1 VLVLACSVASAS
13 QDAGRDEEPGD
24 RIGLADQAAYRAA
37 LSGKPTADDARPSD
51 PPKPVGFRDLWEHPE
66 AHRGRRITIR
76 GRLER
81 TFRQGAVGSFP
92 PLVEA
97 WVFSAAGD
105 PFCVV
110 YPRPDES
117 SGESPPAGGSDKGKA
132 GPGRPVRFTGT
143 FLKTVRYPAGDG
155 ERLAPLIVGDRPP
168 VPQPAAEADGGPDAP
183 TSGAG
188 GIFRAIGGGD
198 GRSGAGRGS
207 WTIETVAM
215 GLILAAIA
223 ALMIVWQHLRAAR
236 VDERAVSRR
245 RRRDVATPD
254 PPLHFIDSPADD
266 ARLRYGPEE
275 KEGRIREEEPLGEL
289 GPEGE
294 PRSEADGA
302 PGSRADGNERS
313 GHAAAR

>member
-1 VLVLACSVASAS
+1 MRSHEILGLLIALVVGCSAASAR
-13 QDAGRDEEPGD
+13 QDAGRDDEPDD
-24 RIGLADQAAYRAA
+24 RIGLADLAAYRAA

-51 PPKPVGFRDLWEHPE
+51 PPRPVGFRDLWEHPE
-66 AHRGRRITIR
+66 AHRGRRVTIR

-117 SGESPPAGGSDKGKA
+117 GAEAAPAAGSDKAKA

-168 VPQPAAEADGGPDAP
+168 EPQPAAEADGGLDAP
-183 TSGAG
+183 PSGAG
-188 GIFRAIGGGD
+188 RVFRAIGGGD
-198 GRSGAGRGS
+198 GRPGEGRRS
-207 WTIETVAM
+207 WTLETTALGMV
-215 GLILAAIA
+215 LAAMA
-223 ALMIVWQHLRAAR
+223 ALLIVRQHIRGAR
-236 VDERAVSRR
+236 LDDRAVTRR
-245 RRRDVATPD
+245 RQREPATAD

-266 ARLRYGPEE
+266 V
-275 KEGRIREEEPLGEL
+275 
-289 GPEGE
+289 
-294 PRSEADGA
+294 S
-302 PGSRADGNERS
+302 PG
-313 GHAAAR
+313 